1 MFKINSKVTFQA
13 SLYGSGTIKHNFRL
27 TEKLIIAKADS
38 TPTLNT
44 RDDELFVNADVWA
57 NSHYWNISKN
67 NKRNDKRFNNRG
79 YSLFF
84 FMDIFLKHLPLIPN
98 IL

>member
-44 RDDELFVNADVWA
+44 RDDELFVDADV
-57 NSHYWNISKN
+57 
-67 NKRNDKRFNNRG
+67 
-79 YSLFF
+79 
-84 FMDIFLKHLPLIPN
+84 
-98 IL
+98 